1 MIRCESRESPTS
13 PSSLTSS
20 LCGWRPPV
28 TAQQLLEF
36 LEGLDERAQEWV
48 DALIARVDH
57 HDSYIIEAE
66 EY

>member
-1 MIRCESRESPTS
+1 VV
-13 PSSLTSS
+13 
-20 LCGWRPPV
+20 V
-28 TAQQLLEF
+28 TARQLLEF

-57 HDSYIIEAE
+57 HDSYIIEVE

>member
-1 MIRCESRESPTS
+1 LLRRPGRKGPRPVAGTLSRPGEVV
-13 PSSLTSS
+13 
-20 LCGWRPPV
+20 V
-28 TAQQLLEF
+28 TARQLLEF

-57 HDSYIIEAE
+57 HDSYIIEVE